1 MEEEHARKWPT
12 TVIDAVVFDLDGVLV
27 DSEPLWDDV
36 RRSFT
41 TANGGRW
48 SADAQK
54 AMMGMSSG
62 EWARFMSRTLGVAL
76 PEPDIIQGVVDDMAA
91 RYRDR
96 VPLLPGAVDT
106 VQRLAARW
114 PLGLASSANR
124 PLIDLVLRV
133 TGLDAYFAATVSSE
147 EVAHGKPAP
156 DVYLE
161 VTRRLGVSPT
171 HCAAIEDST
180 NGLLAA
186 RAAGMRVVA
195 VPRAAFTP
203 DPEVLATADAVVPDL
218 SGLAVG
224 VIDPGR

>member
-1 MEEEHARKWPT
+1 VNPT
-12 TVIDAVVFDLDGVLV
+12 RVIDAVIFDLDGVLV
-27 DSEPLWDDV
+27 DSEPLWEEV

-54 AMMGMSSG
+54 TMMGMSSG
-62 EWARFMSRTLGVAL
+62 EWAHFMAATLGVAL
-76 PEPDIIQGVVDDMAA
+76 PEPEIVRGVVDDMAA
-91 RYRDR
+91 RYREG
-96 VPLLPGAVDT
+96 VPLLPGAVAT
-106 VQRLAARW
+106 VHRTAARW

-124 PLIDLVLRV
+124 PLIDIVLRV
-133 TGLDAYFAATVSSE
+133 TGLEAYFDATVSSE

-161 VTRRLGVSPT
+161 VSRRLGVSPT

-195 VPRAAFTP
+195 VPRAAFPP
-203 DPEVLATADAVVPDL
+203 DPDVLASADAIVPDL
-218 SGLAVG
+218 AGLEAG

>member
-1 MEEEHARKWPT
+1 VNPT
-12 TVIDAVVFDLDGVLV
+12 TVIDAVIFDLDGVLV
-27 DSEPLWDDV
+27 DSEPLWEDV

-41 TANGGRW
+41 TARGGRW

-54 AMMGMSSG
+54 SMMGMSSG
-62 EWARFMSRTLGVAL
+62 EWAHIMAATLGVAL
-76 PEPDIIQGVVDDMAA
+76 PEPDIIRGVVDDMAA
-91 RYRDR
+91 RYRDG
-96 VPLLPGAVDT
+96 VPLLPGAVAT

-124 PLIDLVLRV
+124 PLIDIVLRV
-133 TGLDAYFAATVSSE
+133 TGLDAYFVTTVSSE

-161 VTRRLGVSPT
+161 VSRRLGVSPT

-195 VPRAAFTP
+195 VPRAAFPP
-203 DPEVLATADAVVPDL
+203 DPDVLASADAVVPDL
-218 SGLAVG
+218 AGLAVG
-224 VIDPGR
+224 VIEPGR

>member
-1 MEEEHARKWPT
+1 
-12 TVIDAVVFDLDGVLV
+12 VIDAVIFDLDGVLV
-27 DSEPLWDDV
+27 DSEPLWEDV

-48 SADAQK
+48 STDAQRT
-54 AMMGMSSG
+54 MMGMSSG
-62 EWARFMSRTLGVAL
+62 EWAHFMASTLGVEL
-76 PEPDIIQGVVDDMAA
+76 PESDIIRGVVDDMAA
-91 RYRDR
+91 RYRGG
-96 VPLLPGAVDT
+96 VPLLPGAVDA
-106 VQRLAARW
+106 VHRLAARW

-124 PLIDLVLRV
+124 PLIDIVLRV
-133 TGLDAYFAATVSSE
+133 TRLEAYFATTVSSE

-161 VTRRLGVSPT
+161 VSRRMDVSPAR
-171 HCAAIEDST
+171 CAAIEDST

-195 VPRAAFTP
+195 VPRAAFPP
-203 DPEVLATADAVVPDL
+203 DPEVLASADAVVPDL

-224 VIDPGR
+224 VIAPGK

>member
-1 MEEEHARKWPT
+1 MTPT
-12 TVIDAVVFDLDGVLV
+12 RVIDAVAFDLDGVLV
-27 DSEPLWDDV
+27 DSEPLWEDL
-36 RRSFT
+36 RRRFT
-41 TANGGRW
+41 LANGGRW

-54 AMMGMSSG
+54 SMMGMSSG
-62 EWARFMSRTLGVAL
+62 EWAHFMADTLGVAL
-76 PEPDIIQGVVDDMAA
+76 PEHDIVRGVVEAMAA
-91 RYRDR
+91 RYRDG
-96 VPLLPGAVDT
+96 VPLLPGALDT
-106 VQRLAARW
+106 VQRLAGRW

-124 PLIDLVLRV
+124 PLIDIVLRV
-133 TGLDAYFAATVSSE
+133 TGLDAHFAATVSSE

-161 VTRRLGVSPT
+161 VSRRLGVSPT

-195 VPRAAFTP
+195 VPRAAFPP
-203 DPEVLATADAVVPDL
+203 DPDALAAADAVVPDL
-218 SGLAVG
+218 AGLTVG

>member
-1 MEEEHARKWPT
+1 MNPTSLIHA
-12 TVIDAVVFDLDGVLV
+12 VAFDLDGVLV
-27 DSEPLWDDV
+27 DSEPLWEDV
-36 RRSFT
+36 RRRFT
-41 TANGGRW
+41 LANGGRW

-54 AMMGMSSG
+54 TMMGMSSG
-62 EWARFMSRTLGVAL
+62 EWAHFMAATLGVEL
-76 PEPDIIQGVVDDMAA
+76 PEPDIIRGVVDDMAA
-91 RYRDR
+91 RYRDG
-96 VPLLPGAVDT
+96 VPLLPGAVEA

-124 PLIDLVLRV
+124 PLIDIVLRV
-133 TGLDAYFAATVSSE
+133 TGLDAHFAATVSSE
-147 EVAHGKPAP
+147 EVARGKPAP

-161 VTRRLGVSPT
+161 VSRRLGVSAT

-195 VPRAAFTP
+195 VPRAAFPP

-218 SGLAVG
+218 SELAVG

>member
-1 MEEEHARKWPT
+1 
-12 TVIDAVVFDLDGVLV
+12 VIDAVAFDLDGVLV

-36 RRSFT
+36 RRRFT
-41 TANGGRW
+41 LAHGGRW

-54 AMMGMSSG
+54 MMMGMSSG
-62 EWARFMSRTLGVAL
+62 EWAHFMADTLGVAV
-76 PEPDIIQGVVDDMAA
+76 PEPDIVRGVVDDMAA
-91 RYRDR
+91 RYRDG
-96 VPLLPGAVDT
+96 VPLIAGAVDT
-106 VQRLAARW
+106 VQRLSARW

-124 PLIDLVLRV
+124 PLIDIALRV
-133 TGLDAYFAATVSSE
+133 TGLDAQFAATVSSE

-161 VTRRLGVSPT
+161 VSRRLGVSPM

-195 VPRAAFTP
+195 VPRAAFPP
-203 DPEVLATADAVVPDL
+203 DPEALAAADAVVPDL
-218 SGLAVG
+218 SGLVVG